1 MTLMD
6 NKSKS
11 EILISN
17 FASIFLVQEDSFLS
31 EKCQKEYCSEGSK
44 AQMSGEDWKIMKH
57 PGI

>member
-17 FASIFLVQEDSFLS
+17 FAFIFLVQEDSFRS
-31 EKCQKEYCSEGSK
+31 EKCQKEYC
-44 AQMSGEDWKIMKH
+44 
-57 PGI
+57 